1 MSTLSSATSS
11 TNVPLSTANYSLWQ
25 PAMEDYL
32 QAKGIWYWI
41 FADTPNWTTEPKDW
55 RKCAEAR
62 DQAVGEIR
70 RHLAPE
76 LRSISLGSSDPK
88 SILDAIKEA
97 YGKSSFA
104 TRFNALQ
111 AFLAVKQESSEL
123 IAAFISQARERG
135 SALFAVHSPSCCS
148 SGCCYQV

>member
-1 MSTLSSATSS
+1 
-11 TNVPLSTANYSLWQ
+11 
-25 PAMEDYL
+25 MEDYL
-32 QAKGIWYWI
+32 RAKGIWYWI
-41 FADTPNWTTEPKDW
+41 FADTPNRTTEPKDW

-111 AFLAVKQESSEL
+111 AFLAVKQESSES
-123 IAAFISQARERG
+123 IAAFI
-135 SALFAVHSPSCCS
+135 
-148 SGCCYQV
+148 